1 MGISFLISLFAGGY
15 VTARLAGS
23 LQRVNGILHGL
34 VVWGIVSLA
43 SVYLM
48 TTAAGSL
55 LGGAFTVAGK
65 GISMLGTGAAI
76 MAPQVVSKAAGQG
89 GLSLDSIIA
98 EGKQAISQSGKPA
111 APGTIQASD
120 KELTDSLKKLFA
132 GGTVNA
138 ADKDATVN
146 ALVARTNLTRPEAEA
161 KVDGWISQY
170 QQTKAQTETT
180 ARNVSQDVMSGL
192 SKAAMWAFIAMVLEA
207 VAAGIGGALGARTE
221 YRHARHA

>member
-1 MGISFLISLFAGGY
+1 MAEHSTPRAVGPEFSETAGTFLKRVSWGAIFAGAVIALVLEICLILLGMGIGFANINPVTEQHPFAGFGTRSGIWMGISFLISLFAGGY

-23 LQRVNGILHGL
+23 LQTVNGILHGL

-65 GISMLGTGAAI
+65 GISMLGTGTAAVT
-76 MAPQVVSKAAGQG
+76 PQA
-89 GLSLDSIIA
+89 
-98 EGKQAISQSGKPA
+98 
-111 APGTIQASD
+111 
-120 KELTDSLKKLFA
+120 
-132 GGTVNA
+132 
-138 ADKDATVN
+138 
-146 ALVARTNLTRPEAEA
+146 
-161 KVDGWISQY
+161 
-170 QQTKAQTETT
+170 

-207 VAAGIGGALGARTE
+207 IAAGIGGALGARTE
-221 YRHARHA
+221 YRHAHYGTRA